1 MIPLFNIGNF
11 SVKLMDVITI
21 CIAYVGLLL
30 FLYKKFKF
38 KFNIIDYGIIFYVAY
53 SIVNIFIANSKLD
66 SVADFYRLV
75 VSIIAYSI
83 ISVYYKNISLEKYK
97 EVFIKCCKIW
107 VVNSLILT
115 GYSVMIF
122 LKYGLN
128 ELRGLGVLAI
138 NSFNV
143 RFSGL
148 HPDPNLFAMYL
159 VIAFTIVVELYRI
172 NEIKKSYFRFSMII
186 ITLSIIF
193 TFSRSGILMFL
204 IYLLFMIGKG
214 KKGIILKSKI
224 FVTFI
229 CLFAIVYVANPFS
242 FRYFVQNRFLNT
254 ITQSNYNND
263 IAINSRELYYNIAK
277 EEFKSSPL
285 LGVGRGNYLD
295 SAQKMYY
302 DIDQGANPQ
311 SLIYQLLSEMG
322 IVGIVVFMGMYFIL
336 ILYMYKLKKFKNT
349 KISFITNLNFN
360 ILILYFM
367 GALFGS
373 FDSTKELWY
382 IFAMANSVIYQF
394 KCNLEKSEI
403 EESKKIMRYKKLKII
418 WK

>member
-11 SVKLMDVITI
+11 SVKFMDVITI

-159 VIAFTIVVELYRI
+159 VI
-172 NEIKKSYFRFSMII
+172 
-186 ITLSIIF
+186 
-193 TFSRSGILMFL
+193 G
-204 IYLLFMIGKG
+204 
-214 KKGIILKSKI
+214 
-224 FVTFI
+224 
-229 CLFAIVYVANPFS
+229 
-242 FRYFVQNRFLNT
+242 
-254 ITQSNYNND
+254 
-263 IAINSRELYYNIAK
+263 
-277 EEFKSSPL
+277 
-285 LGVGRGNYLD
+285 
-295 SAQKMYY
+295 
-302 DIDQGANPQ
+302 
-311 SLIYQLLSEMG
+311 
-322 IVGIVVFMGMYFIL
+322 
-336 ILYMYKLKKFKNT
+336 
-349 KISFITNLNFN
+349 
-360 ILILYFM
+360 
-367 GALFGS
+367 
-373 FDSTKELWY
+373 
-382 IFAMANSVIYQF
+382 
-394 KCNLEKSEI
+394 
-403 EESKKIMRYKKLKII
+403 
-418 WK
+418 